1 MGEGDDVGSV
11 WATLVYAL
19 RDWNNAAVLLLA
31 NMPCISHIYIHA
43 RAFPDR

>member
-31 NMPCISHIYIHA
+31 NMSCISHIFIHA
-43 RAFPDR
+43 CAFLNR